1 MRAAATGRGL
11 ERGSRLLGGLALY
24 GVSTALLVRAE
35 LGADPWTVF
44 AQGVARS
51 TRMSLGAVVLLV
63 SAAVFALWLPLKQ
76 RPGVGT
82 LANAV
87 LVGPVLD
94 QALKVIPPPQALPWR
109 ICLLGLGTVGIA
121 VATGLYV
128 GAGLGPGPR
137 DGLMTGLARLGVP
150 VLLARTAIECS
161 VLAGGWLLGGTAGV
175 GTAVYALAIGPL
187 VACFLPRLAV
197 GPARRTGADAASGS
211 GLMSGA
217 RRTGC
222 RSCAGAPGRGRRS
235 IPGWRCRSRSAD
247 RCPPR

>member
-1 MRAAATGRGL
+1 MRLLVDRGPERGL
-11 ERGSRLLGGLALY
+11 RLLCGLALY
-24 GVSTALLVRAE
+24 GVGTASLVRAG

-44 AQGVARS
+44 AEGVARS

-63 SAAVFALWLPLKQ
+63 SAAVFALWLPLRQ

-109 ICLLGLGTVGIA
+109 LGLLGLGTVGIA

-161 VLAGGWLLGGTAGV
+161 VLAGGWLLGGTAGI
-175 GTAVYALAIGPL
+175 GTAVYALGIGPL
-187 VACFLPRLAV
+187 VAFFLPRLSLPPD
-197 GPARRTGADAASGS
+197 GPSRRSREGRG
-211 GLMSGA
+211 G
-217 RRTGC
+217 RR
-222 RSCAGAPGRGRRS
+222 RGAPGR
-235 IPGWRCRSRSAD
+235 SRHPWA
-247 RCPPR
+247 